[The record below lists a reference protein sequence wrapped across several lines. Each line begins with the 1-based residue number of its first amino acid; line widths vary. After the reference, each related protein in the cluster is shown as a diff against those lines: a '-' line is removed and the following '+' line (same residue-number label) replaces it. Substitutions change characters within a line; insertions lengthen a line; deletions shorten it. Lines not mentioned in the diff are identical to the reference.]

1 VRAFDHPG
9 GELHYL
15 LCRET
20 LLRNESADNHLTDTE
35 RSSGLLHG
43 LRTCLL
49 HLDEKPKNQH
59 FSQMIRKLDGSL
71 PTQAANDKGR
81 YHSRK
86 SLCEPPLSTNF
97 GIVALQIMAEDSK
110 SPQPPI
116 ADAIH
121 LLQTFRGADL
131 TRTIYQIEQSLKG
144 ASTDSYPTVLM
155 TSGAKAEVLGAA
167 GLIKQLAG
175 QINVVIHALGILLCL
190 PYILGAGEVIGYVSL
205 GAGNTGRAFDLE
217 TNQRIAEFKFIRWQ
231 GGPESI
237 RQNALFKDFYEM
249 AEHASQKEKFLYV
262 LGTEHGE
269 KFFNSRRAMS
279 SILSRHVKL
288 RNDFSKKFGDRYRTV
303 RDYYLPRKGLVVIQ
317 DVSPFVPELVAAAV
331 EAAESEEE

>member
-1 VRAFDHPG
+1 
-9 GELHYL
+9 
-15 LCRET
+15 
-20 LLRNESADNHLTDTE
+20 
-35 RSSGLLHG
+35 
-43 LRTCLL
+43 
-49 HLDEKPKNQH
+49 
-59 FSQMIRKLDGSL
+59 
-71 PTQAANDKGR
+71 
-81 YHSRK
+81 
-86 SLCEPPLSTNF
+86 
-97 GIVALQIMAEDSK
+97 MAEDSK
-110 SPQPPI
+110 PPQLPL

-131 TRTIYQIEQSLKG
+131 TRTIDQIEKSLKG
-144 ASTDSYPTVLM
+144 ASADSYAAVLT

-190 PYILGAGEVIGYVSL
+190 PHILRPGEIIGYVSL

-249 AEHASQKEKFLYV
+249 VEHSSEKDKFLYV

-269 KFFNSRRAMS
+269 KFFNSGRAMS

-288 RNDFSKKFGDRYRTV
+288 RNEFNEKFGDRYRTV
-303 RDYYLPRKGLVVIQ
+303 RDYYEPRKGLVVIQ
-317 DVSPFVPELVAAAV
+317 DVSPFVPELVAAAA
-331 EAAESEEE
+331 EAEEED